1 MNPDRLDLPGS
12 GTALHRLAAAPCT
25 IVAAVDRPDTD
36 HGVALL
42 REAGFAH
49 DRIEVLFVEEIARL
63 EGRLGGTGLHR
74 FLVRLR
80 LVPGDELDEL
90 ESARRALMSGR
101 ALIQVLV
108 HGDEE
113 QRRAQATFSRHSGC
127 GCGCGRVDEGAYPPP
142 PRVIGQW
149 MIASH
154 EAL

>member
-1 MNPDRLDLPGS
+1 MNPDRLDLPGPD
-12 GTALHRLAAAPCT
+12 TALRRLAAPPRT

-49 DRIEVLFVEEIARL
+49 DRIEVLIVEEIARL
-63 EGRLGGTGLHR
+63 EGRIGGTGLHR

-80 LVPGDELDEL
+80 LVSGDELDEL
-90 ESARRALMSGR
+90 EPARRALMSGR

-113 QRRAQATFSRHSGC
+113 QRRAEATFSRHSEG
-127 GCGCGRVDEGAYPPP
+127 GSGSVGGRGYPPRFIGRWTIA
-142 PRVIGQW
+142 PR
-149 MIASH
+149 
-154 EAL
+154 EAP